1 MSDAQTGW
9 QKLDKTVDCMK
20 TGDVKCVQE
29 TLNTVQDQKI
39 FMDLLGSKAERASL
53 PGLQIVDGDKDGHT
67 DAVKV
72 TAGKNKMTVGLADGK
87 LSVTDDSPTIGKTI
101 GNAYDYVTGKLGAGV
116 QAAKDVVN
124 SAAPVEN
131 INRANTSDSELNR
144 RWDNQVKK
152 AGG

>member
-1 MSDAQTGW
+1 
-9 QKLDKTVDCMK
+9 
-20 TGDVKCVQE
+20 
-29 TLNTVQDQKI
+29 
-39 FMDLLGSKAERASL
+39 MDLLGSKAESKGL
-53 PGLQIVDGDKDGHT
+53 PGLQIVDSDKDGHT

-87 LSVTDDSPTIGKTI
+87 LTVTDDSPTIGKTI

-116 QAAKDVVN
+116 QAAKDAVN
-124 SAAPVEN
+124 GSSPVEQ
-131 INRANTSDSELNR
+131 INRANTPDSELNR